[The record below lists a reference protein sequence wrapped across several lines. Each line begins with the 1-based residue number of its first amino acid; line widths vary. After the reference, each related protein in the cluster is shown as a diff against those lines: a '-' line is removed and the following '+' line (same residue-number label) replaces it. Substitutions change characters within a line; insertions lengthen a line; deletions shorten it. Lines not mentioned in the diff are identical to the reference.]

1 MIDHIGS
8 KVSEHHRDG
17 RMVHYAGKEIK
28 SQTEKSVRSAQKKK
42 KKASAKAPQT
52 DLAALRSTRVW
63 QTGSGVESAE
73 ARRGSQI
80 AWN

>member
-42 KKASAKAPQT
+42 KASAKAPQT
-52 DLAALRSTRVW
+52 DLAALRSTRVR